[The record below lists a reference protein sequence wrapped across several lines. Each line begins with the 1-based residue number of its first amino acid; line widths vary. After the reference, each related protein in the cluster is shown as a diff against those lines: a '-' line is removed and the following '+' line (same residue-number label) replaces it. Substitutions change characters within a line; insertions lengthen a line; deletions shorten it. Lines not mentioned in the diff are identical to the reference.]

1 MPIIS
6 GRKRDSMKSLSNM
19 VYAEKPTQVIT
30 DNNRRRQ
37 YRRWKAETHYAHSTA
52 IYPYELLEPSDAK
65 NA

>member
-1 MPIIS
+1 
-6 GRKRDSMKSLSNM
+6 MKSLSNI

-30 DNNRRRQ
+30 DNNRRKQ